1 MLLLSVQVLI
11 ILISEKLPSFHG
23 RFIRGIID
31 EAHAIKDPESNLFKA
46 LYLMGFE
53 YRHLLTATPLINS
66 HPDIIGI
73 AGFLHRQ
80 EFEDQAHVAD
90 NFNIWEE
97 DVAPEDPRAL
107 LALSRQR
114 IANRFRSIDWGD
126 LDSTEFANLRVTMRK
141 ILLPIQLRRAN
152 GTVFKEADGR
162 EVIMGNDIPPY
173 VVHTIYLCMEPDGVK
188 EYAVGDSSSRCKRLP
203 ANMFTDT
210 MSSQSLFPRSSSSVC
225 NNGRSRRLK
234 RKKVSHTPTISNVF
248 WR

>member
-1 MLLLSVQVLI
+1 MWLFSVQVLI
-11 ILISEKLPSFHG
+11 ILISKKLPSFHG

-53 YRHLLTATPLINS
+53 YRHLLTATPMINS
-66 HPDIIGI
+66 HRDILGI
-73 AGFLHRQ
+73 AGFLYRQ
-80 EFEDQAHVAD
+80 EFEDQAHIA
-90 NFNIWEE
+90 NTFNIWEE

-107 LALSRQR
+107 LALSRRR
-114 IANRFRSIDWGD
+114 IANRFRSIDWDD

-173 VVHTIYLCMEPDGVK
+173 VVHTIDLHMELDGVK
-188 EYAVGDSSSRCKRLP
+188 EYVKGDPSSRCKKAS
-203 ANMFTDT
+203 ANMFTDI
-210 MSSQSLFPRSSSSVC
+210 MSSQSPFPRSSSSVC
-225 NNGRSRRLK
+225 NNGRSRRVR
-234 RKKVSHTPTISNVF
+234 RKKVSHIPKISNAF
-248 WR
+248 